1 MVAILF
7 FRQILSLAS
16 SPSVTI
22 DDSTVTVTVYFV
34 MPTGPA
40 ECEAERIVASV
51 RHAFFDVGN
60 LQGIGFLDSSRKPNM
75 VSDNRAADITFFS
88 FRSTVL
94 ENAIDQCFFSTIM
107 SLDFLLRL
115 P

>member
-1 MVAILF
+1 MVDILF
-7 FRQILSLAS
+7 FRQILSLPS

-22 DDSTVTVTVYFV
+22 DDSTVTVAVSFV
-34 MPTGPA
+34 IPTGPA

-60 LQGIGFLDSSRKPNM
+60 LQGIGFLDYSGKANM

-88 FRSTVL
+88 FRFTVL

-107 SLDFLLRL
+107 SFDFLLRL